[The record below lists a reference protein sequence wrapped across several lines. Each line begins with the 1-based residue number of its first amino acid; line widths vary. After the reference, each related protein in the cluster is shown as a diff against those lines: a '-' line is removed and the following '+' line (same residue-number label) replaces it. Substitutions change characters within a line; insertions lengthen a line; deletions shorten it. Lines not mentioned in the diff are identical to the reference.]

1 MYGKYMCILPHIGI
15 GGKFML
21 LVLFMLLATPK
32 PGIPCLGL
40 GYGFPGSILASASC
54 EGLQSKKLCQAV

>member
-1 MYGKYMCILPHIGI
+1 
-15 GGKFML
+15 ML

-32 PGIPCLGL
+32 PDIPCLGL

-54 EGLQSKKLCQAV
+54 REPQSKKLCQAV